1 MNIPKSI
8 KIGGK
13 NYAVE
18 ISENFYL
25 GAANVKAEILF
36 DEQIIRLKQSH
47 TETMQCAFLHEMIH
61 GILEFVGETEHDEK
75 FVEAI
80 AQALFAVI
88 TDNPEVFAKQEDIV

>member
-1 MNIPKSI
+1 MYIPKSI

-18 ISENFYL
+18 ISENFYF

-36 DEQIIRLKQSH
+36 DEQIIRVKQGH